1 MNYKYNQFKHG
12 QKATCVIGDEK
23 ITDAKISI
31 ESGGVF
37 ICQDLKNGNNCSDK
51 LGYKFSWILL
61 EKNKDFEE
69 GYKGVTK
76 LKLSNRTIEDVQEG
90 DLIKDR
96 SGDFCRVL
104 GVVGKVVFMSYTW
117 SKDEDEIEKYGL
129 GYSISELKDYGYT
142 LVDEETPKET
152 ITIAGHTYSKKEVE
166 ERLKDLEEV

>member
-12 QKATCVIGDEK
+12 QKVTFEK
-23 ITDAKISI
+23 
-31 ESGGVF
+31 GGQKREGIIKKDHVGIWIVEKGASEWSFLIKGENF
-37 ICQDLKNGNNCSDK
+37 IDGS
-51 LGYKFSWILL
+51 LGV
-61 EKNKDFEE
+61 N
-69 GYKGVTK
+69 K
-76 LKLSNRTIEDVQEG
+76 LKLVDRTIEDVQEG

-142 LVDEETPKET
+142 IVDEETPKET

-166 ERLKDLEEV
+166 ERLEGLEEV